1 MTKIS
6 VKNSSSGEQYNSIQ
20 YNTTPNC
27 ILKKILIQK
36 NKLIIDSSHMFI
48 INGYICS
55 WGYFKKLF
63 KPTANFR
70 NYLNIVL
77 SWYYQISCIILQ
89 EWWHKNFL
97 TKFQE
102 WLNTERGKGWMT
114 VKKLKCEIKFHKD
127 KCISFFIFTATL
139 MK

>member
-1 MTKIS
+1 
-6 VKNSSSGEQYNSIQ
+6 
-20 YNTTPNC
+20 
-27 ILKKILIQK
+27 
-36 NKLIIDSSHMFI
+36 MFL
-48 INGYICS
+48 
-55 WGYFKKLF
+55 GYFKKLF

-70 NYLNIVL
+70 NYLNVVT
-77 SWYYQISCIILQ
+77 IILQ
-89 EWWHKNFL
+89 EWRHKNFL